1 MTTQPQNKPLLQSN
15 EAAAPEV
22 NQFDVAGVGC
32 VSIDDF
38 LYVDAVRTDDKG
50 RIQAR
55 ERQPGGNIAT
65 ALVAA
70 AVLGARVAFVGR
82 LSDQDDGALVRADL
96 AAYGVDL
103 QFAPADLE
111 ARPIRATIV
120 VFQHGDRF
128 IAYDDATRIGLLP
141 GDDVTPLLRSR
152 TVLLDNYALATTIAA
167 FGADMGDVPI
177 VADVEAEVEFKS
189 LEQVQHLV
197 LPMAFARRLAAES
210 EPAAIVN
217 ALWNDRRSTVVITDG
232 ADGVW
237 FRDAERADCRHQPSF
252 EVPVVDTTG
261 CGDVFHGAY
270 AVGLARGLGA
280 DERIRFAA
288 AAGAICATGRGGR
301 GRLPTENDIVD
312 LARSPRT
319 RAAGSG
325 ARARSEGNH

>member
-1 MTTQPQNKPLLQSN
+1 MTAQPQNKPSPRSN
-15 EAAAPEV
+15 AVATPEV
-22 NQFDVAGVGC
+22 SQFDVAGVGC

-38 LYVDAVRTDDKG
+38 LYVDAFQTDDKG
-50 RIQAR
+50 RIQSR

-70 AVLGARVAFVGR
+70 AVLGATVAFVGR
-82 LSDQDDGALVRADL
+82 LSDREDGALVRADL

-103 QFAPADLE
+103 QFALPDLE

-141 GDDVTPLLRSR
+141 GDDVTALLQSR
-152 TVLLDNYALATTIAA
+152 IVLLDTYALASTISA
-167 FGADMGDVPI
+167 FGAEVGKLPI
-177 VADVEAEVEFKS
+177 VADVEADVEPNS
-189 LEQVQHLV
+189 LAKVQHLV
-197 LPMAFARRLAAES
+197 LPMAFARRLTAES

-237 FRDAERADCRHQPSF
+237 FRDVGSADCRYQPSF

-270 AVGLARGLGA
+270 AVALARGFDA
-280 DERIRFAA
+280 SERVRFAA

-301 GRLPTENDIVD
+301 GRLPTEHDIAE
-312 LARSPRT
+312 LLST
-319 RAAGSG
+319 G
-325 ARARSEGNH
+325 

>member
-1 MTTQPQNKPLLQSN
+1 VDQL
-15 EAAAPEV
+15 
-22 NQFDVAGVGC
+22 DVAGVGC

-38 LYVDAVRTDDKG
+38 LYVDAFRADDKG

-70 AVLGARVAFVGR
+70 AGLGARVAFVGR
-82 LSDQDDGALVRADL
+82 LSTRGEGALVRADL
-96 AAYGVDL
+96 ASHGVDL
-103 QFAPADLE
+103 QFALPDSE
-111 ARPIRATIV
+111 ARPINATVV
-120 VFQHGDRF
+120 VFKHGDRF

-141 GDDVTPLLRSR
+141 GDDVTPLLQSR
-152 TVLLDNYALATTIAA
+152 TVLLDTYALAPTITAL
-167 FGADMGDVPI
+167 GSEVNRVLV
-177 VADVEAEVEFKS
+177 VADVEAEVESAS

-197 LPMAFARRLAAES
+197 LPMAFARRLTAES

-217 ALWNDRRSTVVITDG
+217 ALWNDRRSTVVVTDG

-237 FRDAERADCRHQPSF
+237 FRDAASTDCHYQPSF

-270 AVGLARGLGA
+270 AVALARGFDA
-280 DERIRFAA
+280 SERVRFAA

-301 GRLPTENDIVD
+301 GRLPTEDDIVE
-312 LARSPRT
+312 LVSTGRV
-319 RAAGSG
+319 
-325 ARARSEGNH
+325 

>member
-1 MTTQPQNKPLLQSN
+1 M
-15 EAAAPEV
+15 
-22 NQFDVAGVGC
+22 AGVGC

-38 LYVDAVRTDDKG
+38 LYVDAFQTDDKG

-82 LSDQDDGALVRADL
+82 LSDQEDGALVRADL
-96 AAYGVDL
+96 AAHGVDL
-103 QFAPADLE
+103 QFALPDLE

-141 GDDVTPLLRSR
+141 GDDVTPLLQAR
-152 TVLLDNYALATTIAA
+152 TVLLDTYTLLPTIAA
-167 FGADMGDVPI
+167 LGTRREPGAHRC
-177 VADVEAEVEFKS
+177 DVEAEVESAS
-189 LEQVQHLV
+189 LKQVQHLV
-197 LPMAFARRLAAES
+197 LPMAFARRLTGET

-217 ALWNDRRSTVVITDG
+217 ALWNDRRSAVVVTDG

-237 FRDAERADCRHQPSF
+237 FRDATSADCQHQPSF
-252 EVPVVDTTG
+252 DVPVLDTTG

-270 AVGLARGLGA
+270 AVALARGLDA
-280 DERIRFAA
+280 LERVRFAA

-301 GRLPTENDIVD
+301 GRLPTEQDINELVSTG
-312 LARSPRT
+312 RV
-319 RAAGSG
+319 
-325 ARARSEGNH
+325 

>member
-1 MTTQPQNKPLLQSN
+1 
-15 EAAAPEV
+15 V
-22 NQFDVAGVGC
+22 NQLDVAGVGC

-38 LYVDAVRTDDKG
+38 LYVDAFQADDKG

-70 AVLGARVAFVGR
+70 AGLGARVAFVGR
-82 LSDQDDGALVRADL
+82 LSTRGDGALVRADL
-96 AAYGVDL
+96 ASHGVDL
-103 QFAPADLE
+103 QFALPDSE
-111 ARPIRATIV
+111 ARPIRATVV
-120 VFQHGDRF
+120 VFNHGDRF

-141 GDDVTPLLRSR
+141 GDDVTPLLQSR
-152 TVLLDNYALATTIAA
+152 TVLLDNYALAPTITAL
-167 FGADMGDVPI
+167 GSEVNRVLV
-177 VADVEAEVEFKS
+177 VADVEAEVESAS

-197 LPMAFARRLAAES
+197 LPMAFARRLTAES

-217 ALWNDRRSTVVITDG
+217 ALWNDRRSTVVVTDG

-237 FRDAERADCRHQPSF
+237 FRDAASTDCHYQPSF

-270 AVGLARGLGA
+270 AVALARGFDA
-280 DERIRFAA
+280 SERVRFAA

-301 GRLPTENDIVD
+301 GRLPTEDDIVE
-312 LARSPRT
+312 LVSTGRV
-319 RAAGSG
+319 
-325 ARARSEGNH
+325 

>member
-1 MTTQPQNKPLLQSN
+1 MNR
-15 EAAAPEV
+15 
-22 NQFDVAGVGC
+22 FDLVGVGC

-38 LYVDAVRTDDKG
+38 LYVDAIQTDDKG

-70 AVLGARVAFVGR
+70 AGLGARVAFVGR
-82 LSDQDDGALVRADL
+82 LSDQEDGALVRADL
-96 AAYGVDL
+96 AAHGVDL
-103 QFAPADLE
+103 QFALPDSE

-141 GDDVTPLLRSR
+141 GDDVTPLLQSR
-152 TVLLDNYALATTIAA
+152 TVLLDTYALAPTIAGL
-167 FGADMGDVPI
+167 GADVSELSI
-177 VADVEAEVEFKS
+177 VADVEAEVDSDS

-210 EPAAIVN
+210 EPAAVVH
-217 ALWNDRRSTVVITDG
+217 ALWNAQRSTVVVTDG
-232 ADGVW
+232 EDGVW
-237 FRDAERADCRHQPSF
+237 FRDATNADCQHQPSF
-252 EVPVVDTTG
+252 EVPVLDTTG

-270 AVGLARGLGA
+270 AVALARGFDAL
-280 DERIRFAA
+280 ERVRFAA

-301 GRLPTENDIVD
+301 GRLPTEQDIAELISTGRV
-312 LARSPRT
+312 
-319 RAAGSG
+319 
-325 ARARSEGNH
+325 

>member
-1 MTTQPQNKPLLQSN
+1 M
-15 EAAAPEV
+15 
-22 NQFDVAGVGC
+22 NQLDVAGVGC

-38 LYVDAVRTDDKG
+38 LYVDAFQTDDKG

-82 LSDQDDGALVRADL
+82 LSDQEDGALVRADL
-96 AAYGVDL
+96 AAHGVDL
-103 QFAPADLE
+103 QFALPDLE

-141 GDDVTPLLRSR
+141 GDDVTPLLQAR
-152 TVLLDNYALATTIAA
+152 TVLLDTYTLSPTITAL
-167 FGADMGDVPI
+167 GSDVNRVLI
-177 VADVEAEVEFKS
+177 VSDVEAEVESAS
-189 LEQVQHLV
+189 LKQVQHLV
-197 LPMAFARRLAAES
+197 LPMAFARRLTGET
-210 EPAAIVN
+210 EPEVIVS
-217 ALWNDRRSTVVITDG
+217 ALWNDRRAAVVVTDG

-237 FRDAERADCRHQPSF
+237 FRDATTADCKHQPSF
-252 EVPVVDTTG
+252 DVPVLDTTG

-270 AVGLARGLGA
+270 AVALARGL
-280 DERIRFAA
+280 DTLECIRFAA

-301 GRLPTENDIVD
+301 GRLPTEHDINELVSTG
-312 LARSPRT
+312 RV
-319 RAAGSG
+319 
-325 ARARSEGNH
+325 

>member
-1 MTTQPQNKPLLQSN
+1 MTMQPQNKPLLQFN
-15 EAAAPEV
+15 EAAALEV

-38 LYVDAVRTDDKG
+38 LYVDAFQTDDKG
-50 RIQAR
+50 RIQSR
-55 ERQPGGNIAT
+55 EQQPGGNIAT

-82 LSDQDDGALVRADL
+82 LSDQEDGALVRADL

-103 QFAPADLE
+103 QFALPDLE

-141 GDDVTPLLRSR
+141 GDDVTALLQSR
-152 TVLLDNYALATTIAA
+152 TVLLDTYALASTISA
-167 FGADMGDVPI
+167 FGAELGELPI
-177 VADVEAEVEFKS
+177 VADVEADVESNS
-189 LEQVQHLV
+189 LAHVQHLV
-197 LPMAFARRLAAES
+197 LPMAFARRLTAES

-237 FRDAERADCRHQPSF
+237 FRDVGSADCRHQPSF

-270 AVGLARGLGA
+270 AVALARGFNA
-280 DERIRFAA
+280 SERIRFAA

-301 GRLPTENDIVD
+301 GRLPSEHDIAELLSTGLV
-312 LARSPRT
+312 
-319 RAAGSG
+319 
-325 ARARSEGNH
+325 

>member
-1 MTTQPQNKPLLQSN
+1 MTAQPQNKPSPRSN
-15 EAAAPEV
+15 AVAAPEV
-22 NQFDVAGVGC
+22 SQFDVAGVGC

-38 LYVDAVRTDDKG
+38 LYVDAFQTDDKG
-50 RIQAR
+50 RIQSR

-82 LSDQDDGALVRADL
+82 LSDREDGALVRADL

-103 QFAPADLE
+103 QFALPDLE

-141 GDDVTPLLRSR
+141 GDDVTALLQSR
-152 TVLLDNYALATTIAA
+152 IVLLDTYALASTISA
-167 FGADMGDVPI
+167 FGDEVGELPI
-177 VADVEAEVEFKS
+177 GADVEADVEPNS
-189 LEQVQHLV
+189 LAQVQHLV
-197 LPMAFARRLAAES
+197 LPMAFARRLTAES

-237 FRDAERADCRHQPSF
+237 FRDVGSADCRYQPSF

-270 AVGLARGLGA
+270 AVALARGFDA
-280 DERIRFAA
+280 SQRVRFAA

-301 GRLPTENDIVD
+301 GRLPTEHDIAE
-312 LARSPRT
+312 LLST
-319 RAAGSG
+319 G
-325 ARARSEGNH
+325 

>member
-1 MTTQPQNKPLLQSN
+1 LIT
-15 EAAAPEV
+15 AVAEV
-22 NQFDVAGVGC
+22 HQFDVAGAGC

-38 LYVDAVRTDDKG
+38 LYVDAVQTADKG

-55 ERQPGGNIAT
+55 DRQPGGNIAT

-96 AAYGVDL
+96 AAYGVDM
-103 QFAPADLE
+103 QFALPDLE

-141 GDDVTPLLRSR
+141 GDDVTPLLQSR
-152 TVLLDNYALATTIAA
+152 TVLLDTYALAPTITAL
-167 FGADMGDVPI
+167 GADLSEVPI
-177 VADVEAEVEFKS
+177 VADVEAEVESNS

-210 EPAAIVN
+210 EPAAIVD

-237 FRDAERADCRHQPSF
+237 FRDAGSADCRHQPSF

-270 AVGLARGLGA
+270 AVALARGFDA
-280 DERIRFAA
+280 SERVRFAA

-301 GRLPTENDIVD
+301 GRLPSEQEIAE
-312 LARSPRT
+312 LI
-319 RAAGSG
+319 AAG
-325 ARARSEGNH
+325 RV

>member
-1 MTTQPQNKPLLQSN
+1 
-15 EAAAPEV
+15 V

-38 LYVDAVRTDDKG
+38 LYVDARQTDDKG

-82 LSDQDDGALVRADL
+82 LSDQEDGALVRADF

-103 QFAPADLE
+103 QFALPDSE

-120 VFQHGDRF
+120 VFHHGDRF

-141 GDDVTPLLRSR
+141 GDDMTPLRRSR
-152 TVLLDNYALATTIAA
+152 TVLLDTYALAPTIAA
-167 FGADMGDVPI
+167 LRADISEVPI
-177 VADVEAEVEFKS
+177 VADVEAEVESKS
-189 LEQVQHLV
+189 LNQVQHLV
-197 LPMAFARRLAAES
+197 LPMAFARRLTAET
-210 EPAAIVN
+210 EPDAIVN

-237 FRDAERADCRHQPSF
+237 FRDVGSADCRHQPSF

-270 AVGLARGLGA
+270 AVGLARGFGA
-280 DERIRFAA
+280 AERIRFAA

-301 GRLPTENDIVD
+301 GRLPTEQDIAD
-312 LARSPRT
+312 LLS
-319 RAAGSG
+319 AGQV
-325 ARARSEGNH
+325 

>member
-1 MTTQPQNKPLLQSN
+1 MTAQPQNKPSLRSN
-15 EAAAPEV
+15 AVAAPEV
-22 NQFDVAGVGC
+22 SQFDVAGVGC

-38 LYVDAVRTDDKG
+38 LYVDAFQTDDKG
-50 RIQAR
+50 RIQSR

-82 LSDQDDGALVRADL
+82 LSDREDGALVRADL

-103 QFAPADLE
+103 QFALPDLE

-141 GDDVTPLLRSR
+141 GDEVTALLQSR
-152 TVLLDNYALATTIAA
+152 TVLLDTYALASTISA
-167 FGADMGDVPI
+167 FGAEVGELPI
-177 VADVEAEVEFKS
+177 VADVEADVEPNS
-189 LEQVQHLV
+189 LAQVQHLV
-197 LPMAFARRLAAES
+197 LPMAFARRLTAES

-237 FRDAERADCRHQPSF
+237 FRDVGSADCRYQPSF

-270 AVGLARGLGA
+270 AVALARGLDA
-280 DERIRFAA
+280 SQRVRFAA

-301 GRLPTENDIVD
+301 GRLPTDHDIAE
-312 LARSPRT
+312 LLST
-319 RAAGSG
+319 G
-325 ARARSEGNH
+325 